1 MTTYVVNFTLPEAE
15 TNIQNTQYPI
25 LVGDSTYLPDCT
37 IFVKAGDTIRY
48 TVNQVDGGS
57 NTGNVIYQDTTNKDT
72 DPDPDGVTGNNQ
84 TKTSPG
90 SWEYTVGTG
99 NEDKFFTWFFY
110 GSVSATNP
118 ANKKYSQRVQ
128 TVRVDGAPRINYGT
142 SAVNVN
148 QGGSLTFSISG
159 MGMYHEDNGAQLDS
173 ASNLNKNKL
182 YFAVFDRPHGSTNPN
197 PSVVLVQNYTNG
209 GWVGSTNQL
218 GKIWTSSQTVTLN
231 IGDNMPTGTYYAYLT
246 HYNPLGTGGD
256 LANASSS
263 PIGNPFYGSENRLG
277 PNGSSHGNS
286 AAALQFTVQAPT
298 GTNTTPSLG
307 DNINAGTNLSYPVD
321 TNSGTITCDPTT
333 FQPDVF
339 TSNTTGSA
347 AARFRLKN
355 SNGTYPTTSYTGV
368 GTTLQ
373 LTSGQSVDFKM
384 TGPSGYSDTTTGR
397 LTIGSVFDELSVT
410 TSAAADDSDT
420 DALVDTSS
428 DWGLIIK
435 NDAGNQIF
443 GTGQKQGHVLVA
455 ASYSGTVAS
464 NGTSNPI
471 TIPGIIASENIP
483 GRTAILI
490 IDKQANTGRVNW
502 IVNRT
507 SNATTFTVYN
517 GNAEARTF
525 DYIVLRH

>member
-1 MTTYVVNFTLPEAE
+1 MATTYQTPTVYTQDAPSVPAGGT
-15 TNIQNTQYPI
+15 QSGQYP
-25 LVGDSTYLPDCT
+25 LYTFYGSNYLPSRT
-37 IFVKAGDTIRY
+37 MYVKNGDTFKIPLSNADGGDGGGTQTTVNYAGTTSAADPDPAEANTSQGGNQSNGSLWTHTVNASATAWNDNETKWYFFADSGARTVRVEVALIEITSFAGAAN
-48 TVNQVDGGS
+48 TVNQGSTLVFTLSGLTGLAAPVSGNSAANCLYLTIRDSSGNLVTTTGSSGITWSNAGTANPYIGKMQTTSLTNTLTVGASMSTGSYTCRLMHFGGAQNWVTNVDG
-57 NTGNVIYQDTTNKDT
+57 TT
-72 DPDPDGVTGNNQ
+72 
-84 TKTSPG
+84 
-90 SWEYTVGTG
+90 
-99 NEDKFFTWFFY
+99 
-110 GSVSATNP
+110 
-118 ANKKYSQRVQ
+118 
-128 TVRVDGAPRINYGT
+128 
-142 SAVNVN
+142 
-148 QGGSLTFSISG
+148 TFSG
-159 MGMYHEDNGAQLDS
+159 G
-173 ASNLNKNKL
+173 
-182 YFAVFDRPHGSTNPN
+182 
-197 PSVVLVQNYTNG
+197 LVN
-209 GWVGSTNQL
+209 
-218 GKIWTSSQTVTLN
+218 
-231 IGDNMPTGTYYAYLT
+231 
-246 HYNPLGTGGD
+246 
-256 LANASSS
+256 
-263 PIGNPFYGSENRLG
+263 NPFYGTANQLASF
-277 PNGSSHGNS
+277 S
-286 AAALQFTVQAPT
+286 FTVNPGT

-333 FQPDVF
+333 FEPDVF

-355 SNGTYPTTSYTGV
+355 SNGTYPTTSYTSV

-410 TSAAADDSDT
+410 TSASADDSDT
-420 DALVDTSS
+420 DALVDTTS

-471 TIPGIIASENIP
+471 TIPGIAAADNIP

-490 IDKQANTGRVNW
+490 IDKQANTGEVNW
-502 IVNRT
+502 IVYRA